1 MRAPVTATQ
10 VTATQGSALIS
21 RSGRK
26 VAVEEVAAPIV
37 DAFGNLLGGVLVL
50 RDVTERRQQMQQIQ
64 KLNEELEERVQQR
77 TAALEAA
84 NRELEAFS
92 YSVAHD
98 LRAPLRGITGFSQ
111 LLIDQYAPQLD
122 KEGVGYLNRVRGAAA
137 KMSELIDALL
147 SLARVGRAELHPA
160 DIDLTRLATLVSEDL
175 AAAAPGRKVIVHIE
189 PGMSAYADPQL
200 LQIVV
205 HNLLENAWK
214 FSGRRQLATVGI
226 GTVADAELPTYFVR
240 DDGAGFDP
248 AYSDKLFG
256 AFQRLHSQQEFP
268 GTGIGLA
275 IVQRVVARHGGII
288 WAESRPQQGATFF
301 FTLPAPRH

>member
-1 MRAPVTATQ
+1 
-10 VTATQGSALIS
+10 
-21 RSGRK
+21 
-26 VAVEEVAAPIV
+26 
-37 DAFGNLLGGVLVL
+37 
-50 RDVTERRQQMQQIQ
+50 MQQIQ
-64 KLNEELEERVQQR
+64 KLNEELEERVQER

-122 KEGVGYLNRVRGAAA
+122 QEGVGYLNRVRSAAT

-160 DIDLTRLATLVSEDL
+160 DIDLTQLATLVSEDL
-175 AAAAPGRKVIVHIE
+175 AAAVPDRKVNMQIE
-189 PGMSAYADPQL
+189 AGMSAYADPQL
-200 LQIVV
+200 LRVVV

-214 FSGRRQLATVGI
+214 FSGRHPLATIGI
-226 GTVADAELPTYFVR
+226 GTVAGAEQPTYFVR
-240 DDGAGFDP
+240 DNGAGFDP

-275 IVQRVVARHGGII
+275 IVQRVVTRHGGII